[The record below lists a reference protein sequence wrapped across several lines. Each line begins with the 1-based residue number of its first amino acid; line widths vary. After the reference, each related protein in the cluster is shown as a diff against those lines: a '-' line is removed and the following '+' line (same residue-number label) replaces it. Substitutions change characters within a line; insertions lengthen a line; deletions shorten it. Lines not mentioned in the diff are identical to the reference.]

1 MGAAEER
8 SAVRTEPLRRPM
20 SEGAGARGVDGA
32 GRVKVKVCMVL
43 AGWSVEAMISTSRGK
58 ESW

>member
-43 AGWSVEAMISTSRGK
+43 AG
-58 ESW
+58 